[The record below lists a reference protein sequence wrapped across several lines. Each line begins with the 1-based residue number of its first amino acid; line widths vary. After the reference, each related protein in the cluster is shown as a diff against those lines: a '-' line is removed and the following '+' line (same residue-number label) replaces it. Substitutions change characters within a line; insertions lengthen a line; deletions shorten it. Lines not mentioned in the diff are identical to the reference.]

1 MESVGSAG
9 AWRKVCMSQIEIQK
23 GLRRLEF
30 SREPRRKRDDEP
42 GEVLVEFVRGA
53 PLMGD
58 EIVRVPLGRRGP
70 LLRELSGRP
79 LLIRTD
85 VREDGSTE
93 YHYRIRGP
101 IECHQD
107 MGAQP

>member
-1 MESVGSAG
+1 MGQEN
-9 AWRKVCMSQIEIQK
+9 MSQIEIQT

-30 SREPRRKRDDEP
+30 SSERQQRQDDEQS
-42 GEVLVEFVRGA
+42 EVLVEFVRGA
-53 PLMGD
+53 PLLGND
-58 EIVRVPLGRRGP
+58 IVRVPLGRRGP

-101 IECHQD
+101 IESRQD
-107 MGAQP
+107 AGLQT

>member
-1 MESVGSAG
+1 
-9 AWRKVCMSQIEIQK
+9 MSQIEIQK

-30 SREPRRKRDDEP
+30 CTEPRRKQDDEP
-42 GEVLVEFVRGA
+42 GEALVEFVRGA
-53 PLMGD
+53 PLGD
-58 EIVRVPLGRRGP
+58 AIVRVPLGRRGP

-107 MGAQP
+107 MGA

>member
-1 MESVGSAG
+1 
-9 AWRKVCMSQIEIQK
+9 MSQIEIQT

-30 SREPRRKRDDEP
+30 SQENSPRQDEES
-42 GEVLVEFVRGA
+42 GQVLVEFVRGV
-53 PLMGD
+53 PLLGHD
-58 EIVRVPLGRRGP
+58 TVRVPLGRRGP

-93 YHYRIRGP
+93 YRYQIRGA
-101 IECHQD
+101 IECHRD
-107 MGAQP
+107 MGD

>member
-1 MESVGSAG
+1 MAREEKA
-9 AWRKVCMSQIEIQK
+9 RIEIQT

-30 SREPRRKRDDEP
+30 SNQRASQHAEES

-53 PLMGD
+53 PLIGNAT
-58 EIVRVPLGRRGP
+58 VCVPLGRRGP

-101 IECHQD
+101 IECHND
-107 MGAQP
+107 VSAQS

>member
-1 MESVGSAG
+1 
-9 AWRKVCMSQIEIQK
+9 MSQIEIQT

-30 SREPRRKRDDEP
+30 SSEQQRKHEDESN
-42 GEVLVEFVRGA
+42 EALVEFVRGV
-53 PLMGD
+53 PLQGTD
-58 EIVRVPLGRRGP
+58 TVRVPLGRRGAQ
-70 LLRELSGRP
+70 LRELSGRP

-107 MGAQP
+107 VGSNLR

>member
-1 MESVGSAG
+1 MAREDTP
-9 AWRKVCMSQIEIQK
+9 RIEIQT

-30 SREPRRKRDDEP
+30 CCQSSSKQDEES

-53 PLMGD
+53 PLLGND
-58 EIVRVPLGRRGP
+58 TVRVPLGRRGP

-101 IECHQD
+101 IECHND
-107 MGAQP
+107 VGAQS

>member
-1 MESVGSAG
+1 
-9 AWRKVCMSQIEIQK
+9 MSQIEIQK

-30 SREPRRKRDDEP
+30 SNEQESKHDDEP
-42 GEVLVEFVRGA
+42 NEALVEFVRGA
-53 PLMGD
+53 PLQGCD
-58 EIVRVPLGRRGP
+58 TVRVPLGRRGP

-107 MGAQP
+107 AGVQP

>member
-1 MESVGSAG
+1 
-9 AWRKVCMSQIEIQK
+9 MSQIEIHK

-30 SREPRRKRDDEP
+30 SNEAQHKHEDEP
-42 GEVLVEFVRGA
+42 SEVLVEFVRGA
-53 PLMGD
+53 PLQGTD
-58 EIVRVPLGRRGP
+58 TVRVPLGRRGP

-85 VREDGSTE
+85 IGTDGSTQ

-101 IECHQD
+101 IECHQE
-107 MGAQP
+107 AAVQP

>member
-1 MESVGSAG
+1 
-9 AWRKVCMSQIEIQK
+9 MSQIEIHK

-30 SREPRRKRDDEP
+30 SHESRRKQDEEP
-42 GEVLVEFVRGA
+42 GEALVEFVRGA
-53 PLMGD
+53 PLVGNV
-58 EIVRVPLGRRGP
+58 IVRVPLGRRGP
-70 LLRELSGRP
+70 LIRELSGRP
-79 LLIRTD
+79 MLIRTD

-107 MGAQP
+107 IGTQP

>member
-1 MESVGSAG
+1 LPH
-9 AWRKVCMSQIEIQK
+9 QT

-30 SREPRRKRDDEP
+30 SSGQKQEDES

-53 PLMGD
+53 PLLGND
-58 EIVRVPLGRRGP
+58 VVRIPLGRRGS

-79 LLIRTD
+79 DLIRTD

-101 IECHQD
+101 IECHAD
-107 MGAQP
+107 RGD

>member
-1 MESVGSAG
+1 
-9 AWRKVCMSQIEIQK
+9 MSQIEIHT

-30 SREPRRKRDDEP
+30 SNAERRKQDEES

-53 PLMGD
+53 PLLGND
-58 EIVRVPLGRRGP
+58 TVRVPLGRRGS

-85 VREDGSTE
+85 VREDGSRE
-93 YHYRIRGP
+93 YHYRIRGS
-101 IECHQD
+101 IECHSE
-107 MGAQP
+107 

>member
-1 MESVGSAG
+1 
-9 AWRKVCMSQIEIQK
+9 MSQIEIQT

-30 SREPRRKRDDEP
+30 SNEQKQKQEDES

-53 PLMGD
+53 PLLGND
-58 EIVRVPLGRRGP
+58 TVRVPLGRRGS

-85 VREDGSTE
+85 VREDGSRE
-93 YHYRIRGP
+93 YLYRIRGP
-101 IECHQD
+101 VECHRD
-107 MGAQP
+107 MSE